1 MRMTIKRWPRTL
13 LLASMYMMGILGIV
27 ASGGGGGSGGDDEPP
42 PITAAN
48 PILGFD
54 IKTFRFTWTDVPG
67 STHYRLLENPDGF
80 SGFSQVGTDIPQGT
94 ETVDHIVPL
103 YMRINASYIL
113 QTCNGSDCNDSS
125 SINISGTLVDS
136 IGYFKASNTDAGDGF
151 GDLVSLSG
159 DGSTLAVGAR
169 FEDSNAT
176 GIGGNQA
183 DNSAGGSGAV
193 YVFTRSGVTWTQQAY
208 VKASNTDE
216 SDQFGISV
224 SLSGDGNTLA
234 VGAPIEASN
243 ATGIDGNQADNSA
256 GGSGAVYVFTR
267 SGVTWTQ
274 QAYVKASNTDVADWF
289 GISVSLSGDGNTL
302 AVGARFEASNA
313 TGIDGNQ
320 ADNSLAQ
327 AGAVYVFTRS
337 GGAWSQQAYVKA
349 SNTDVNDRFGWS
361 VSLSGDGN
369 TLAVGAFWEDSNATG
384 IDGNQ
389 ADNSAVQAGAVYVF
403 IRSGGAWSQQAY
415 VKASN
420 TDADDGFGDS
430 VSLSGDGN
438 TLAVGSRREDSNAT
452 GIDGNQ
458 ADNSAVASGAVY
470 VFIRG
475 GGAWSQ
481 QAYVKASNT
490 DAGDGFGDLVSLSG
504 DGSTLAVGSTGE
516 DSNATGIDG
525 NQADNSA
532 TRSGAVYVF
541 TRSGVIW
548 SQQAYI
554 KASNTEAAD
563 GFGISVSL
571 SGDGDTLAVGA
582 WNEGSNA
589 TGIDGNQADNSADN
603 SGAAYLY

>member
-176 GIGGNQA
+176 GIDGNQA

-256 GGSGAVYVFTR
+256 
-267 SGVTWTQ
+267 
-274 QAYVKASNTDVADWF
+274 
-289 GISVSLSGDGNTL
+289 
-302 AVGARFEASNA
+302 
-313 TGIDGNQ
+313 
-320 ADNSLAQ
+320 
-327 AGAVYVFTRS
+327 
-337 GGAWSQQAYVKA
+337 
-349 SNTDVNDRFGWS
+349 
-361 VSLSGDGN
+361 
-369 TLAVGAFWEDSNATG
+369 
-384 IDGNQ
+384 
-389 ADNSAVQAGAVYVF
+389 
-403 IRSGGAWSQQAY
+403 
-415 VKASN
+415 
-420 TDADDGFGDS
+420 
-430 VSLSGDGN
+430 
-438 TLAVGSRREDSNAT
+438 
-452 GIDGNQ
+452 
-458 ADNSAVASGAVY
+458 
-470 VFIRG
+470 
-475 GGAWSQ
+475 
-481 QAYVKASNT
+481 
-490 DAGDGFGDLVSLSG
+490 
-504 DGSTLAVGSTGE
+504 
-516 DSNATGIDG
+516 
-525 NQADNSA
+525 
-532 TRSGAVYVF
+532 
-541 TRSGVIW
+541 
-548 SQQAYI
+548 
-554 KASNTEAAD
+554 
-563 GFGISVSL
+563 
-571 SGDGDTLAVGA
+571 
-582 WNEGSNA
+582 
-589 TGIDGNQADNSADN
+589 DN